1 MSAEIR
7 FVPAAGAEAGEAW
20 ERVTDDPDVRGVDAV
35 RIDAAGGWQVVVSV
49 MEFIRQDPLESEL
62 RQRIAA
68 ALRAVDGVTGVEE
81 EDREVWLVTGA
92 PAGRVLA
99 EAAAEV
105 VDDLA
110 GRTRA
115 FLNTL
120 QQG

>member
-1 MSAEIR
+1 MSVEIR
-7 FVPAAGAEAGEAW
+7 LVPASGTEAGEAW

-35 RIDAAGGWQVVVSV
+35 RVDEAGGWQVGVSV

-81 EDREVWLVTGA
+81 EDREAWFVTGA

-115 FLNTL
+115 FLDRL